1 MTRRLVVI
9 AAAVLVLIVVAG
21 PPSIAGQQPGALVI
35 DGATLIDGTGA
46 PPVPDSVLVIENGK
60 IASLGPRSQVRIPA
74 GARTVYARGKYII
87 PGLVDSHVHYRSWMG
102 ELFLNNG
109 VTTIFDFGND
119 NDYIFPVRDAERSGK
134 VKNIPRFFV
143 VGQAINRPGGNF
155 APSQGANAGT
165 PAGRAPAGSPQGPEW
180 ALNAAKDRIS
190 KGIDAVKVTSDNLT
204 AEEVKAI
211 TDEAHKAN
219 LKVIGHTTDVYKYV
233 GNGFDGVV
241 HSWAVAATLMT
252 PEDRKKWG
260 EEGAIMNPYAF
271 MDPSKVEPLIK
282 FMVERRASFMPMVL
296 NDLAGLTPRARYY
309 EGEVA
314 DLYRDTELRYVPEE
328 TMLAQMAM
336 FRKFR
341 SYSKTVGEYPHV
353 NRLDPAKLDEARR
366 GYAAAVDFAVRFAR
380 AGGRLWLGTD
390 TPGSAGVPG
399 MSIRQEIQILVDGGL
414 TPMQAIQTAS
424 KNTAELFNKADQVGT
439 LQVGRWGDLLIL
451 DGDPLGDIGNIDR
464 INTVIKAGEVLDGR
478 YHATYHPP
486 FWAENEAGRFD
497 SHTYN
502 VAEIASVAS
511 EPGSAG
517 ATTIVVKGRN
527 FYDISLVY
535 LNGRPLAT
543 TFVNIGELR
552 AILRADERPAA
563 GPYKVTV
570 RNWWP
575 GGGETEPKP
584 LVVQ

>member
-1 MTRRLVVI
+1 
-9 AAAVLVLIVVAG
+9 
-21 PPSIAGQQPGALVI
+21 
-35 DGATLIDGTGA
+35 
-46 PPVPDSVLVIENGK
+46 
-60 IASLGPRSQVRIPA
+60 
-74 GARTVYARGKYII
+74 
-87 PGLVDSHVHYRSWMG
+87 MG
-102 ELFLNNG
+102 ELFVNNG
-109 VTTIFDFGND
+109 VTTVFDFGNEP
-119 NDYIFPVRDAERSGK
+119 DYIFPVRDAERSGK
-134 VKNIPRFFV
+134 VKNMPRLFV
-143 VGQAINRPGGNF
+143 VGQNISRAGGNYT
-155 APSQGANAGT
+155 PSQGVNAGT
-165 PAGRAPAGSPQGPEW
+165 PAAPAREDTPMGPEW
-180 ALNAAKDRIS
+180 ARSTAKNRIS
-190 KGIDAVKVTSDNLT
+190 TGIDAVKVTSDNLT
-204 AEEVKAI
+204 AEEIKAI

-219 LKVIGHTTDVYKYV
+219 LKVIGHTTDVYRYV
-233 GNGFDGVV
+233 ENGFDGVV
-241 HSWAVAATLMT
+241 HSWAVAASLMT
-252 PEDRKKWG
+252 PENKKKWG
-260 EEGAIMNPYAF
+260 EEGAIMNPYAY
-271 MDPSKVEPLIK
+271 MEASKVDPLIK
-282 FMVERRASFMPMVL
+282 FMIEHRAGFMPMVL

-309 EGEVA
+309 EQEVA

-341 SYSKTVGEYPHV
+341 SYSKTVGEYPHI
-353 NRLDPAKLDEARR
+353 NRLDPARLDEARR
-366 GYAAAVDFAVRFAR
+366 GYAAAVDFAVRFAK

-414 TPMQAIQTAS
+414 TPMQAVQTAS
-424 KNTAELFNKADQVGT
+424 KNTAEFFNKADQVGT

-451 DGDPLGDIGNIDR
+451 DGDPLSDIGNIDR
-464 INTVIKAGEVLDGR
+464 INSVIKAGEVLDGR

-502 VAEIASVAS
+502 VAEITGAAG

-552 AILRADERPAA
+552 AVLPAEQRPAA
-563 GPYKVTV
+563 GPYNVTV

-575 GGGETEPKP
+575 GGGTSDAKP
-584 LVVQ
+584 LSLQ